1 MFDFF
6 FLIAFGAG
14 VLSFLSPCILPLIP
28 SYVSFITGVSL
39 VQLTESSQDTSLKRR
54 IIITSLLFIMGFSI
68 IFVGLGASAS
78 FVGEILQR
86 YQHWISRV
94 GGIFIVIMG
103 LYLMGILRIPV
114 FDRERKIHL
123 NKPPLGYW
131 EIPIVGAVFAA
142 GWTPCVGPILGSI
155 LFYASTTAS
164 IIKGIVL
171 LSFYS
176 AGLAVPFFASSLA
189 IGVFLERYK
198 GFKKNMRI
206 VSLVSGGLLIAIG
219 ILLVS
224 DIFPYLGF
232 LFPSMA
238 P

>member
-155 LFYASTTAS
+155 LFPCCFSWSKFQGFFVVFYH
-164 IIKGIVL
+164 IRGI
-171 LSFYS
+171 
-176 AGLAVPFFASSLA
+176 SL
-189 IGVFLERYK
+189 
-198 GFKKNMRI
+198 
-206 VSLVSGGLLIAIG
+206 
-219 ILLVS
+219 
-224 DIFPYLGF
+224 
-232 LFPSMA
+232 
-238 P
+238 